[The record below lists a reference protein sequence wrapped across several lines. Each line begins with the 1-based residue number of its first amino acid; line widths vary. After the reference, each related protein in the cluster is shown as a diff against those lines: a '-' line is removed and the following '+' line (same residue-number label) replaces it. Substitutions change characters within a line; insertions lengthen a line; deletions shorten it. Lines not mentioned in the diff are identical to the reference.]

1 MFFVIDFVVFRVNKI
16 LFVCLRKIGENIDNV
31 EINVIKVI

>member
-16 LFVCLRKIGENIDNV
+16 LFVCLRKIGEKIDNV
-31 EINVIKVI
+31 EINVINVI